1 MSLNNL
7 KKTIIFSS
15 IEKRELIETLIEDQS
30 NCDGKKTSSII
41 ENNLLD
47 GLISKNPQVRFWI
60 LSLYQGSS
68 SGEVLSSIFDF
79 NSAGVNWKSY
89 GLSLFPFIEFAI
101 HEQIY
106 IKKYEVDKEPIPHLL
121 NCLDSVKRILEKM
134 KENSLDVESKIK
146 YREALKIIDFF
157 TIQLNDENEKIHFRI
172 YYEFFKKYWDDL
184 KDSTHT
190 FRALCDL
197 AIMQKGW
204 RNVSESRYAL
214 TKCLLDLADNWP
226 RKMEK

>member
-1 MSLNNL
+1 MADDESTCT
-7 KKTIIFSS
+7 KVKSS
-15 IEKRELIETLIEDQS
+15 AILESRLMDSFLTENDQ
-30 NCDGKKTSSII
+30 I
-41 ENNLLD
+41 
-47 GLISKNPQVRFWI
+47 RFWI
-60 LSLYQGSS
+60 LNLYNGDT
-68 SGEVLSSIFDF
+68 SGKILSSVFEY
-79 NSAGVNWKSY
+79 NSDGINWKSC
-89 GLSLFPFIEFAI
+89 GLPVLPFIEFAI

-121 NCLDSVKRILEKM
+121 NCLDSIKRILEKM

-157 TIQLNDENEKIHFRI
+157 TIQLNDENEKIHFMI

-197 AIMQKGW
+197 ATMQKGW
-204 RNVSESRYAL
+204 RNSKESRYAL
-214 TKCLLDLADNWP
+214 TKCLHDLEEYMP
-226 RKMEK
+226 EES

>member
-1 MSLNNL
+1 
-7 KKTIIFSS
+7 
-15 IEKRELIETLIEDQS
+15 
-30 NCDGKKTSSII
+30 
-41 ENNLLD
+41 
-47 GLISKNPQVRFWI
+47 
-60 LSLYQGSS
+60 
-68 SGEVLSSIFDF
+68 
-79 NSAGVNWKSY
+79 
-89 GLSLFPFIEFAI
+89 
-101 HEQIY
+101 
-106 IKKYEVDKEPIPHLL
+106 
-121 NCLDSVKRILEKM
+121 M

-157 TIQLNDENEKIHFRI
+157 TIQLNDENEKIHFMI

-204 RNVSESRYAL
+204 RNVSESRYTL